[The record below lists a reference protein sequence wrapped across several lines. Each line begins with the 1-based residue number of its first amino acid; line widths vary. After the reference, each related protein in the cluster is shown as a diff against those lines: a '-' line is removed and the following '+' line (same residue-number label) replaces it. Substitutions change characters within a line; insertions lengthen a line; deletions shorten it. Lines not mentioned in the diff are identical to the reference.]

1 MDKRL
6 ADELRGE
13 VLRCGSGPLFTE
25 MPRLTLEDKLQNGPT
40 AAHRIEEIH
49 TPYNFAY
56 ITATTG
62 SSAFQNLVGV
72 THQELARRTAAGVL
86 ALQRAGIRQG
96 GHLLITYP
104 PLVGV
109 FSREVF
115 DRMELTVSF
124 IDRPSRD
131 ALIADLCAER
141 PDAVIGE
148 SSFLRAALV
157 DARRLGLLSELPN
170 DLIFL
175 AAGSPLD
182 PELQEETGRLT
193 GAAVHDLYGCQEFGW
208 LCLDGTPLREDIT
221 LWAGERTDGRKHL
234 IVGGLPTG
242 DCFFTRAEP
251 DGTEQI
257 LTPTRVRAEMEPE
270 VWVLETTA
278 ANRETA
284 VRAARTILRIKG
296 KIVRVEKNCA
306 CAADSNVLRVT
317 VPNTSES
324 FVLKENEKTLLFN
337 DLLEAQKMYQREGR
351 GDPVWNKNR

>member
-6 ADELRGE
+6 AEELRGE
-13 VLRCGSGPLFTE
+13 LLRCGSGPLLEE

-40 AAHRIEEIH
+40 AAHRIEELH

-86 ALQRAGIRQG
+86 ALQRVGVRRG
-96 GHLLITYP
+96 GHILITYP

-115 DRMELTVSF
+115 DQMGLNVSF

-131 ALIADLCAER
+131 ALIAGLCAER

-157 DARRLGLLSELPN
+157 DARRLGLIAEMPQSLNILT
-170 DLIFL
+170 
-175 AAGSPLD
+175 AGSPLD
-182 PELQEETGRLT
+182 PELQEEAARLKD
-193 GAAVHDLYGCQEFGW
+193 AAVHDLYGCQEFGW
-208 LCLDGTPLREDIT
+208 LCLDGLPLREDIT
-221 LWAGERTDGRKHL
+221 LWAGERTDGRRHL

-242 DCFFTRAEP
+242 DCFFTR
-251 DGTEQI
+251 DGPEGSEQI
-257 LTPTRVRAEMEPE
+257 LTPTRVRAETEPE
-270 VWVLETTA
+270 IRVLETTA

-284 VRAARTILRIKG
+284 VRTARTILRIKG
-296 KIVRVEKNCA
+296 KIVRVDKNCV
-306 CAADSNVLRVT
+306 CAASANTLMVT
-317 VPNTSES
+317 VPDTGKSL
-324 FVLKENEKTLLFN
+324 VLKNRRKTLLFS
-337 DLLEAQKMYQREGR
+337 DLLEAQKMYQRESR
-351 GDPVWNKNR
+351 GDPVWNKRC